1 MRSIALDGGSAAVCL
16 TCDIVNCSFVS
27 PSFSSTG
34 RYYVLGCRGPGIP
47 KWWVKSTS
55 GAFEWLVEDNAD
67 VEANLN
73 ERLMPRVEYGQP
85 PIGGGYRTYAVLT
98 ILMHDCT
105 IQYIHV
111 CIHV

>member
-1 MRSIALDGGSAAVCL
+1 MDGSGSLECL
-16 TCDIVNCSFVS
+16 TCDIVNCSYVS